1 MTNDDS
7 QYDYAD
13 EGDDEYAEEG
23 QYETP
28 SEGAEEYTEE
38 YGEEYAGE
46 YMDENLPQVNRN
58 SPVLSVAAVMIVIM
72 VILCIAGAVGG
83 AIYFFSSDPE
93 GSSPPAATGAPAQPP
108 VSAGGYA
115 LVNPQNN
122 PGEIL
127 KTYTFDQ
134 AENWIIGTVDEAA
147 VRVDKQVAG
156 GKYLWDLEARQP
168 LNQQSYLVDFQPG
181 VMSSG
186 YQLSAEARLVSGPQ
200 DTLFG
205 LCFHYQEPERYWQF
219 LVDETGRAIVV
230 ARSNGAW
237 SYPGEIRLSDA
248 PVAPGAVNVLT
259 IQVTEKAAAFFVNGY
274 QVGVITAE
282 MHQEASLLAG
292 SFGLAVDVPRAGDRL
307 SLEFDNFSVS
317 SPPSLN
323 IAP

>member
-1 MTNDDS
+1 MNDDDS
-7 QYDYAD
+7 QYDYPE
-13 EGDDEYAEEG
+13 EGGEEYPEETGYESPYDDMEEYTDEYA
-23 QYETP
+23 
-28 SEGAEEYTEE
+28 
-38 YGEEYAGE
+38 
-46 YMDENLPQVNRN
+46 DEALPQVNRSN
-58 SPVLSVAAVMIVIM
+58 PALSIAAVMILVM

-83 AIYFFSSDPE
+83 AIYFFSSDPG
-93 GSSPPAATGAPAQPP
+93 GSSPLATSAPAAPQPP
-108 VSAGGYA
+108 AEWAGQYP
-115 LVNPQNN
+115 LENPQNN

-134 AENWIIGTVDEAA
+134 AENWITGTVDEAA
-147 VRVDKQVAG
+147 VRVTKQVTG
-156 GKYLWDLEARQP
+156 GKYVWDLEARQP

-205 LCFHYQEPERYWQF
+205 LCFHYQDPERYWQF

-230 ARSNGAW
+230 ARASGTWA
-237 SYPGEIRLSDA
+237 YPGEIRLSDA
-248 PVAPGAVNVLT
+248 PVVPGVANVLT

-274 QVGVITAE
+274 RVGVITAN
-282 MHQEASLLAG
+282 MHQEESLLSG
-292 SFGLAVDVPRAGDRL
+292 SFGLAADVARAGDRL
-307 SLEFDNFSVS
+307 SLAFDNFTVS

>member
-1 MTNDDS
+1 MMNDDDS
-7 QYDYAD
+7 QYDD
-13 EGDDEYAEEG
+13 PEEGGEEYPEEAGYEYPYEGNEEYAEE
-23 QYETP
+23 
-28 SEGAEEYTEE
+28 AYTD
-38 YGEEYAGE
+38 EYA
-46 YMDENLPQVNRN
+46 DEALPQVNRT
-58 SPVLSVAAVMIVIM
+58 SPALSVAAVMILVM
-72 VILCIAGAVGG
+72 VIVCIAGAVGG
-83 AIYFFSSDPE
+83 AIYFFSSDPG
-93 GSSPPAATGAPAQPP
+93 GSNAPAATSVVAQPP
-108 VSAGGYA
+108 AEWAGQYP
-115 LVNPQNN
+115 LENPQNN

-134 AENWIIGTVDEAA
+134 AENWITGTVDESA
-147 VRVDKQVAG
+147 VRVTKQVSG
-156 GKYLWDLEARQP
+156 GKYVWDLEARQP

-230 ARSNGAW
+230 ARSGGGWA
-237 SYPGEIRLSDA
+237 YPGEIRLSDA
-248 PVAPGAVNVLT
+248 PVVPGAVNVLT

-274 QVGVITAE
+274 RVGVITPE
-282 MHQEASLLAG
+282 MHQEESLLSG
-292 SFGLAVDVPRAGDRL
+292 SFGLAADVPRAGDQL
-307 SLEFDNFSVS
+307 SLEFGNFTVS